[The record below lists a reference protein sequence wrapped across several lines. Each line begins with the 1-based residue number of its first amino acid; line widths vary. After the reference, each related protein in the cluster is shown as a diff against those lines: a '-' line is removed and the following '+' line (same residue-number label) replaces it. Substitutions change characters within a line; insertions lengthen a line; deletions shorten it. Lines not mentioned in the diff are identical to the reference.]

1 MTKRKKIELLE
12 FRLNQLEEENQL
24 LRESSDEGVKKQIEL
39 FENTRKEYEELIDK
53 FNKELEQ
60 IQKLKYSINQKEI
73 VKMMKKIDKKISK
86 I

>member
-12 FRLNQLEEENQL
+12 FRLNQLEKENQL
-24 LRESSDEGVKKQIEL
+24 LREQSDEGVKKQIEL
-39 FENTRKEYEELIDK
+39 FENTRKEYEELIGE